1 MKETQEFPRARTLSG
16 RAKRFFVIASAI
28 VMMAAFSATAL
39 ANKSGSQP
47 KGADAVSGATQK
59 DQSGKS
65 NGKQSSKPKAKIG
78 APDVNKIQDA
88 IAALTDEAEK
98 AELSALLSAYQDA
111 WKAKQ
116 DAIGAND
123 TSALDALNSAITA
136 AKTAL
141 DVALINA
148 GISQDTIK
156 GKPVAALDGTIHAN
170 RRPSLDTDVILAA
183 ITKLDDTNADKATL
197 TSLLDAY
204 KLALAAKQA
213 ANTANMSEE
222 EMLTLSFALR
232 QAEEALLLASREA
245 GLIGG
250 LGRGQFISG
259 YAFGNAKLD
268 LTAILASIASLDD
281 TDANK
286 ATLTALYEAYLAAML
301 AETTADKA
309 ALSDAEFDAL
319 QAATKTAQTTLIDAL
334 KLAGIEAPLLKQ
346 EAQATSSSGDDGD
359 DDDDDDED
367 EEDREDAE
375 EDDD

>member
-1 MKETQEFPRARTLSG
+1 MKETREYPRTKSLCA
-16 RAKRFFVIASAI
+16 RAKRLFVVVIAI
-28 VMMAAFSATAL
+28 VSTFAFGATAL
-39 ANKSGSQP
+39 ANKGGSQP
-47 KGADAVSGATQK
+47 SKGADAVSGATQK
-59 DQSGKS
+59 NQSGKS
-65 NGKQSSKPKAKIG
+65 NGKQNSKPKAKIS
-78 APDVNKIQDA
+78 APDVKKIEDA
-88 IAALTDEAEK
+88 IAALTDETVK
-98 AELSALLSAYQDA
+98 ANLTSLLSAYQDA

-116 DAIGAND
+116 DAIAAND
-123 TSALDALNSAITA
+123 TSALDALTSAITA

-141 DVALINA
+141 DAALANA
-148 GISQDTIK
+148 GVTK
-156 GKPVAALDGTIHAN
+156 EAMNGKPVAALDGLLHAN

-183 ITKLDDTNADKATL
+183 ISKLDDTNADKATL

-245 GLIGG
+245 GIIGG
-250 LGRGQFISG
+250 RGRGQFISG

-268 LTAILASIASLDD
+268 LTAVLTSIAALED

-286 ATLTALYEAYLAAML
+286 AALTALYEAYYAAL
-301 AETTADKA
+301 QAETSADKT

-319 QAATKTAQTTLIDAL
+319 RDATKTAQTALIEAL
-334 KLAGIEAPLLKQ
+334 KLAGIEAPLLQQETQKKQ
-346 EAQATSSSGDDGD
+346 TTSSDDEH
-359 DDDDDDED
+359 DDDDDED
-367 EEDREDAE
+367 EEHEDHE

>member
-1 MKETQEFPRARTLSG
+1 MKETREFPRVRTLSG
-16 RAKRFFVIASAI
+16 RVKRFFVIASAI
-28 VMMAAFSATAL
+28 VMTFAFSATAL
-39 ANKSGSQP
+39 ANKGGAQP

-59 DQSGKS
+59 DKS
-65 NGKQSSKPKAKIG
+65 NKSGGKQNSKPKAKIS
-78 APDVNKIQDA
+78 APDVKKIEDA

-116 DAIGAND
+116 DAIAAND
-123 TSALDALNSAITA
+123 TSALDALTSAITA

-141 DVALINA
+141 DVALNNA

-156 GKPVAALDGTIHAN
+156 GKPVAALDGAIHAN
-170 RRPSLDTDVILAA
+170 RRPTLDTEEILAA
-183 ITKLDDTNADKATL
+183 ISTLDDTNADKATL

-213 ANTANMSEE
+213 ANTATMNEAE
-222 EMLTLSFALR
+222 LQALAYALR
-232 QAEEALLLASREA
+232 NAEEALLLASREA

-281 TDANK
+281 ADANK
-286 ATLTALYEAYLAAML
+286 ATLTALYEAYYAAML

-319 QAATKTAQTTLIDAL
+319 HDATKTAQTALVDAL

-346 EAQATSSSGDDGD
+346 EAQATSSSGDD

-367 EEDREDAE
+367 EEDHEDAE